1 MITYKD
7 ACRIINRSRGE
18 SVSVTTMTQTKYWNE
33 ISEEPDLDIGISNG
47 MSKASSIA
55 LGVALGKPETT
66 VLCLDADGSLLMNL
80 GSLATVAGMG
90 PKNMFHFVFN
100 NGIYA
105 ITGGQPVPAPGVE
118 YAKVAKAC
126 GYISSHRFKDTEVFD
141 NALPEILKTEGPVLI
156 ELIVKGEPQTDG
168 VDQTWKSNTGLP
180 RQLRALR
187 KRLTGG
193 DDWGAGGPYI

>member
-1 MITYKD
+1 
-7 ACRIINRSRGE
+7 
-18 SVSVTTMTQTKYWNE
+18 
-33 ISEEPDLDIGISNG
+33 
-47 MSKASSIA
+47 
-55 LGVALGKPETT
+55 
-66 VLCLDADGSLLMNL
+66 MNL
-80 GSLATVAGMG
+80 GSLATVAGMR

-126 GYISSHRFKDTEVFD
+126 GYMSSHRFEDTEAFD
-141 NALPEILKTEGPVLI
+141 NALPEILQTEGPVLI
-156 ELIVKGEPQTDG
+156 ELIVIGEPQTDG
-168 VDQTWKSNTGLP
+168 VDQTWKSNAGLP

-187 KRLTGG
+187 KRLTGA

>member
-1 MITYKD
+1 MITYEN
-7 ACRIINRSRGE
+7 ACRIINRSRG
-18 SVSVTTMTQTKYWNE
+18 SAVSVTTMTQTKYWNE

-105 ITGGQPVPAPGVE
+105 ITGGQPLPSPGV
-118 YAKVAKAC
+118 
-126 GYISSHRFKDTEVFD
+126 
-141 NALPEILKTEGPVLI
+141 
-156 ELIVKGEPQTDG
+156 
-168 VDQTWKSNTGLP
+168 
-180 RQLRALR
+180 
-187 KRLTGG
+187 
-193 DDWGAGGPYI
+193 

>member
-1 MITYKD
+1 MITYEN
-7 ACRIINRSRGE
+7 ACRIINRSRG
-18 SVSVTTMTQTKYWNE
+18 SAVSVTTMTQTKYWNE

-118 YAKVAKAC
+118 YAEVAKAC
-126 GYISSHRFKDTEVFD
+126 RYSASSRFEATETFD
-141 NALPEILKTEGPVLI
+141 NNFTKILK
-156 ELIVKGEPQTDG
+156 
-168 VDQTWKSNTGLP
+168 S
-180 RQLRALR
+180 
-187 KRLTGG
+187 
-193 DDWGAGGPYI
+193 